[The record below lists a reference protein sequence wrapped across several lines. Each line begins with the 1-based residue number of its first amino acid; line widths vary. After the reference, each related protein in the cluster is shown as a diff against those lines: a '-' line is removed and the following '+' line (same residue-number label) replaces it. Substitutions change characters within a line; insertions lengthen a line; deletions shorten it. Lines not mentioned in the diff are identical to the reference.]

1 MQGVNVMTSYRDAP
15 IDSEAIIEDIRRIAS
30 VESPTSHP
38 AGVNQVLDI
47 IAGWFEGTAAS
58 IDRFKI
64 DDRFGDILKVRTGVS
79 RSPASPT
86 LDDESRLRPG
96 SSATADSDFCFR
108 PSGSDTV
115 PHDAKR
121 SSRRHTVSDPE
132 GLTPGGILVLSHV
145 DTVHPLGTLAGPL
158 PLRRDG
164 DKLYGPGVF
173 DMKGGLTLAVAAFR
187 RVARAGIGCPL
198 PVTFMFTPDEEVG
211 SVASRR
217 HIEAEAVRHKYV
229 LVTEPKRNGGK
240 VLTSRKGTGR
250 FLIEAR
256 GRPSHAGAAHDK
268 GRSAIRAMARIIL
281 DIEAF
286 TDYARGITTN
296 VGLVSGGT
304 GVNVIPELCRINADM
319 RIPDLQAAAEM
330 EARFRA
336 LKSPDPDV
344 EISVTG
350 GMLRPPFERS
360 PHVDLLFDKAAAAAS
375 TLGYTLESAPRT
387 GGGSDGNFTAALGL
401 PTLDGLGVDGDGAH
415 TMEEHLLVSSIDP
428 GTRLMQGL
436 FETLR

>member
-1 MQGVNVMTSYRDAP
+1 MTSYRDAP
-15 IDSEAIIEDIRRIAS
+15 IDVEAIIEDISRIAS

-47 IAGWFEGTAAS
+47 IAGWFEGTGAS
-58 IDRFKI
+58 IDRVKI
-64 DDRFGDILKVRTGVS
+64 DDRFGDILKVGV
-79 RSPASPT
+79 
-86 LDDESRLRPG
+86 
-96 SSATADSDFCFR
+96 R
-108 PSGSDTV
+108 PSGSDTEA
-115 PHDAKR
+115 PM
-121 SSRRHTVSDPE
+121 P
-132 GLTPGGILVLSHV
+132 GGGGILVLSHV
-145 DTVHPLGTLAGPL
+145 DTVHPLGTLAGLL
-158 PLRRDG
+158 PIRREG
-164 DKLYGPGVF
+164 DRLYGPGVF
-173 DMKGGLTLAVAAFR
+173 DMKGGLTLAIAAVR
-187 RVARAGIGCPL
+187 RLSRAGIGCPL

-281 DIEAF
+281 DVEGF

-304 GVNVIPELCRINADM
+304 GVNVIPEYCRINADM

-336 LKSPDPDV
+336 LRSPDPDV
-344 EISVTG
+344 EVTVTG
-350 GMLRPPFERS
+350 GMLRPSSAARTSSCCSARPPRWPARLATRS
-360 PHVDLLFDKAAAAAS
+360 RAPPARAAARTATSRRPWGCRPSTGWVSTATALTPWRSTCWSPPSIAAR
-375 TLGYTLESAPRT
+375 G
-387 GGGSDGNFTAALGL
+387 
-401 PTLDGLGVDGDGAH
+401 
-415 TMEEHLLVSSIDP
+415 
-428 GTRLMQGL
+428 
-436 FETLR
+436 

>member
-1 MQGVNVMTSYRDAP
+1 MTSYRDAP
-15 IDSEAIIEDIRRIAS
+15 IDVDAILDDIQRVAS

-38 AGVNQVLDI
+38 AGVNQALDI
-47 IAGWFEGTAAS
+47 IAGWFEGTGAS
-58 IDRFKI
+58 IERFKI
-64 DDRFGDILKVRTGVS
+64 DDRFGDILKVGV
-79 RSPASPT
+79 
-86 LDDESRLRPG
+86 RPG
-96 SSATADSDFCFR
+96 
-108 PSGSDTV
+108 GSDTV
-115 PHDAKR
+115 ARPGIGAA
-121 SSRRHTVSDPE
+121 VSGPE
-132 GLTPGGILVLSHV
+132 GLTSPGGILVLSHV

-158 PLRRDG
+158 PMRREG

-173 DMKGGLTLAVAAFR
+173 DMKGGLTLAVAAVR
-187 RVARAGIGCPL
+187 RLARAGIGWPL

-211 SVASRR
+211 SVASRK

-229 LVTEPKRNGGK
+229 LVTEPKRGGGK

-281 DIEAF
+281 DVEGF
-286 TDYARGITTN
+286 TDYGRGITTN

-304 GVNVIPELCRINADM
+304 GVNVIPEFCRINVDM
-319 RIPDLQAAAEM
+319 RIPDLQAAAEV

-344 EISVTG
+344 EITVTG

-360 PHVDLLFDKAAAAAS
+360 PHVDRLFDKAAAVAS
-375 TLGYTLESAPRT
+375 TLGYTLETAPRT

-436 FETLR
+436 FETLS

>member
-64 DDRFGDILKVRTGVS
+64 DDRFGDILKVRTGV
-79 RSPASPT
+79 
-86 LDDESRLRPG
+86 
-96 SSATADSDFCFR
+96 R

-115 PHDAKR
+115 APAPGR
-121 SSRRHTVSDPE
+121 ATVSDPE

-187 RVARAGIGCPL
+187 RVALAGIGCPL

-250 FLIEAR
+250 FLIETR

-304 GVNVIPELCRINADM
+304 GVNVIPEHCRINADM
-319 RIPDLQAAAEM
+319 RIPDLQTAAEM

-360 PHVDLLFDKAAAAAS
+360 PHVDLLFDKAAAVAS